1 MANGSRI
8 INGLRDALAHSRGD
22 ESAARVAVA
31 NVPKTVDVRHI
42 RHRLNMTQEEFALCF
57 GFAIGTVRNWEQG
70 RRYPAGSERV
80 FLTLIEREPEF
91 VQKTLAAA

>member
-8 INGLRDALAHSRGD
+8 IAGLRDMLAHSRGD
-22 ESAARVAVA
+22 ASAGRVVVV

-42 RHRLNMTQEEFALCF
+42 RHRLGMTQGEFALCF

-70 RRYPAGSERV
+70 RRYPDGSDRV
-80 FLTLIEREPEF
+80 LLTLIERAPEF
-91 VQKTLAAA
+91 VQKTLTAA